1 MRLLRQLRRL
11 LAGPTRPNVPGVFA
25 RQTKAW
31 CDARVLVR
39 TYYLVNLLFAVQALH
54 WLEQARGAA
63 PSLLWP
69 VAWMRVVGIEASLL
83 AVHVFSVAAAL
94 LAALWPHVRLLRAL
108 AWLGFFEAVA
118 FIMSF
123 GHISHSWHAWLWVGL
138 CFVLLPD
145 RALAAIRAHRSDRQ
159 AVLTVIWLA
168 QALLLLFYSLT
179 GGWKVGGAIV
189 QAARGQTH
197 SFSPDALAIQLARGY
212 FMTGSPSALGG
223 FFINHALLGWPLYL
237 LTIYLELFALLV
249 AFRPALQRLW
259 AIFLVTTHI
268 VVYLTMRIDFMSH
281 LFLLALLFFRSPF
294 APQRVAPLHVLRAL
308 PLLGF
313 PWRRRGSRTA
323 SARIPE
329 AP

>member
-11 LAGPTRPNVPGVFA
+11 LARPTRPNVPGVFA

-54 WLEQARGAA
+54 WLERARCIA

-94 LAALWPHVRLLRAL
+94 LAALWPRVRLLRAL
-108 AWLGFFEAVA
+108 AWLGLFEAVA
-118 FIMSF
+118 FMLSCK
-123 GHISHSWHAWLWVGL
+123 ISSTWHAWLWVGL

-145 RALAAIRAHRSDRQ
+145 RALAAMRAHRSDRQ
-159 AVLTVIWLA
+159 AALTVIWLA
-168 QALLLLFYSLT
+168 QALPLLFYSVS
-179 GGWKVGGAIV
+179 GGWKVIGAIL
-189 QAARGQTH
+189 QAARGETH
-197 SFSPDALAIQLARGY
+197 SFSPDALAIQLARVY

-223 FFINHALLGWPLYL
+223 FFIDHALLGWPLYL